1 MHDDDDLTQRQDH
14 EVLTLLGEI
23 DALDRQRASLGQQR
37 TRLINQL
44 LANLGISRKA
54 LAAFLAR
61 RKLSEDD
68 RAHWDAS
75 LAALCDKTGMN
86 WQPDLFD
93 LEPEAPEPSMSAG
106 MTTTH

>member
-23 DALDRQRASLGQQR
+23 DALDRQRAIIGQQR

-54 LAAFLAR
+54 MTAFLAR
-61 RKLSEDD
+61 RKLSEDG

-75 LAALCDKTGMN
+75 LAALCAKTGLD

-93 LEPEAPEPSMSAG
+93 LEPEAPPVEVYVNPAL
-106 MTTTH
+106 TH

>member
-1 MHDDDDLTQRQDH
+1 MHDTDDLTQQRDH

-23 DALDRQRASLGQQR
+23 DALDRQHATLGQQR
-37 TRLINQL
+37 TLLINQL
-44 LANLGISRKA
+44 LADLGISRKA
-54 LAAFLAR
+54 LAAFMAR

-75 LAALCDKTGMN
+75 LAALCAKTGLE

-93 LEPEAPEPSMSAG
+93 LEPEAPPVEIHINPAL
-106 MTTTH
+106 TH